1 MPNAPAIPRPLAWPF
16 RSRLASPFWL
26 SVRLYLGWVWLHFGT
41 GKIRSGW
48 LTMNPMESLL
58 EAIAAGHTRAP
69 FAFYRPVARL
79 LLDTGADAVLSRAI
93 PLTEV
98 ALGVLFAAGV
108 LLVPAA
114 IGAIILNLNLILAGI
129 ASVSFDGRII
139 LLQLLLL
146 AAWPVAGY
154 LGLGTAAAALRRS
167 AAAQPGTCSRTAAQA
182 SATRRIASAAPGE
195 TPVMCRKPCPC
206 ASSRR
211 RETGEPAASRA
222 SA

>member
-1 MPNAPAIPRPLAWPF
+1 MPDAPAVPRPLAWPF
-16 RSRLASPFWL
+16 RSRLASPLWL
-26 SVRLYLGWVWLHFGT
+26 AVRLYLGWVWLHFGT
-41 GKIRSGW
+41 GKIRGGW
-48 LTMNPMESLL
+48 LTMNPMESML
-58 EAIAAGHTRAP
+58 EAIAAGHTRTP

-79 LLDTGADAVLSRAI
+79 LLDAGADPVLSAAI
-93 PLTEV
+93 PLAEV
-98 ALGVLFAAGV
+98 ALGALFLAGV

-114 IGAIILNLNLILAGI
+114 TGGILLNLNLILAGI

-139 LLQLLLL
+139 VLQLLLL
-146 AAWPVAGY
+146 AAWRVAGY
-154 LGLGTAAAALRRS
+154 LGLGTAAAALRRRPAS
-167 AAAQPGTCSRTAAQA
+167 QPVERPSTAAHA

-211 RETGEPAASRA
+211 RATGEPAASRA